1 MEPQE
6 ETAGSF
12 SSTTP
17 LSVFVSFQQ
26 VLLELNKSLL
36 WVSFIHLFLDISEEI
51 MKNLLAV
58 EAEQGEKIEKVR
70 VVRDLRNHL
79 V

>member
-1 MEPQE
+1 M
-6 ETAGSF
+6 
-12 SSTTP
+12 
-17 LSVFVSFQQ
+17 
-26 VLLELNKSLL
+26 LLELNKSLL
-36 WVSFIHLFLDISEEI
+36 WVSFIHGFLDISEEI